1 MAKINDGYYP
11 VLPLRG
17 LLVFPT
23 MVLHVDVGREK
34 SVAAL
39 NEAMLREEKVFLV
52 AQRDMNL
59 EHPTTEDLYD
69 VGILA
74 YVKQMVK
81 LPNGTYRVLVEGQQ
95 RAIWD
100 DYRERDMYDEVSVT
114 AFVEPTEADSEDE
127 ALMRTLIHNFEKY
140 SKASKSISEET
151 YKSVLDIKEPGRLAD
166 MIASHLPLKISGK
179 QEIL

>member
-1 MAKINDGYYP
+1 
-11 VLPLRG
+11 
-17 LLVFPT
+17 

-74 YVKQMVK
+74 YVKW
-81 LPNGTYRVLVEGQQ
+81 Q
-95 RAIWD
+95 RFYQAC
-100 DYRERDMYDEVSVT
+100 S
-114 AFVEPTEADSEDE
+114 
-127 ALMRTLIHNFEKY
+127 
-140 SKASKSISEET
+140 
-151 YKSVLDIKEPGRLAD
+151 
-166 MIASHLPLKISGK
+166 
-179 QEIL
+179 